1 MCLGGDCKGLSKLDL
16 LNSNASISLS
26 LLLSASSSCASH
38 AFPDAERSLPYRWA
52 PGSHAPLDVAT
63 DRLRCH
69 SVSVARIAQRDR
81 CSTGTTAGTSGSH
94 RRLKSPKKWCGDAE
108 TTESIAGELWINHP
122 AAPDRSG
129 PSPPLAFLSFFSF
142 FFATGRDESSARH
155 RGAVGMWLCER
166 ESLHCIQQQLD
177 YFKAQKV
184 KSDKS
189 VSVFIIIIIIITI
202 LIIIIIIKQR
212 RCFRLTARSHR
223 SSKQQ
228 QQPWREL
235 CSWVPSR
242 NPLVVERTCVSPR
255 VFAKVYGIGGAHL
268 PAVEESFFFFS
279 KARLSAAPLPA
290 PACFSTSSVAVVSPR
305 ALRIFLGTAWRF
317 PLNRPLPDS
326 VLLLR
331 PYIPLQRT
339 VGGGRGGGVGVLNQS
354 YVWIGAVPV
363 SMHLSHTAPER
374 TSRFWELDMQRLT
387 WKGWI

>member
-1 MCLGGDCKGLSKLDL
+1 MSAWKPRTSWRSYRPVAVPLCLRSTYCATWPL
-16 LNSNASISLS
+16 LNWHHGGHI
-26 LLLSASSSCASH
+26 
-38 AFPDAERSLPYRWA
+38 RLP
-52 PGSHAPLDVAT
+52 PSPE
-63 DRLRCH
+63 
-69 SVSVARIAQRDR
+69 IA
-81 CSTGTTAGTSGSH
+81 
-94 RRLKSPKKWCGDAE
+94 KKWCGDAE
-108 TTESIAGELWINHP
+108 TSESVAGELWINHP
-122 AAPDRSG
+122 AAPDRPG
-129 PSPPLAFLSFFSF
+129 PSPPLAFPFFFFFLIFFS

-202 LIIIIIIKQR
+202 IIIIINIKQR

-228 QQPWREL
+228 QPWREPWPQLELKEL

-268 PAVEESFFFFS
+268 PAVEEFFFFCS
-279 KARLSAAPLPA
+279 KARLSAAPLTA
-290 PACFSTSSVAVVSPR
+290 PACFSTSSVVVVSPR
-305 ALRIFLGTAWRF
+305 ALRIFWDCVTLPIKPTVTWLCSPAAPIHTFTANSWR
-317 PLNRPLPDS
+317 REGWGS
-326 VLLLR
+326 
-331 PYIPLQRT
+331 
-339 VGGGRGGGVGVLNQS
+339 RGLNQS